1 MFLKFLI
8 SIIIFLSFCF
18 STEAQE
24 ITIVSVRANGQGL
37 TQSSAV
43 KDAILE
49 AVAQVTGQRLESK
62 STATEK
68 SLESTKSGNQY
79 EAEFSRRVESL
90 IRGVVKNSNTLSV
103 DFDKAAG
110 QYKAVVQVGVATL
123 SKSPQLARPKIAI
136 VPGRSK
142 FNLDSDGSLIDAL
155 IDAITNTIVPSRKFA
170 VLERTENQA
179 IQREFLVASSSSAAI
194 EESVRLQS
202 TLTADFLLIINI
214 TDIKKII
221 ANGGDRIVL
230 KANIKLIDYSTGQV
244 RYSLSRM
251 IAGSLLANQTE
262 KLVAQRLGR
271 LLGNEM
277 MEYGFPSTV
286 VGIDGKYLTVDAG
299 NSKFQKGDNV
309 GIFLIGSDFEDPNTG
324 ESLGGSQREIAKGV
338 IEITAERVS
347 VVIATSGLSELG
359 NLLKTSAGG
368 KLPKLIVRFDEGA
381 SSSLDKNSS
390 PKSHNGTLGDDK
402 RKDNDW

>member
-8 SIIIFLSFCF
+8 SIVIFLSFCF

-79 EAEFSRRVESL
+79 EAESSRRVESL

-110 QYKAVVQVGVATL
+110 QYKAVVQVEVATL

-221 ANGGDRIVL
+221 ANGSDRIVL

-359 NLLKTSAGG
+359 NLLKASTGG